1 VRCHIAEKTPRL
13 PPPPR
18 RRPAPPL
25 PSCLLHL
32 RWLLHLQVRQS
43 SGADRCRA
51 LGVSPPPSPMRSWL
65 HHGGAGAPHGGGAG
79 AGSTPRLLAGNGSGR
94 MISPMLGGSTP
105 VLRAARGH
113 ARARPTFVSTPRT
126 SVSSGPV
133 SPSLL
138 PSMLELEG
146 PTASH
151 RPALQSLPPLEE
163 AQ

>member
-1 VRCHIAEKTPRL
+1 
-13 PPPPR
+13 
-18 RRPAPPL
+18 
-25 PSCLLHL
+25 
-32 RWLLHLQVRQS
+32 
-43 SGADRCRA
+43 
-51 LGVSPPPSPMRSWL
+51 
-65 HHGGAGAPHGGGAG
+65 
-79 AGSTPRLLAGNGSGR
+79 
-94 MISPMLGGSTP
+94 
-105 VLRAARGH
+105 
-113 ARARPTFVSTPRT
+113 VSTPRT

>member
-1 VRCHIAEKTPRL
+1 
-13 PPPPR
+13 
-18 RRPAPPL
+18 
-25 PSCLLHL
+25 
-32 RWLLHLQVRQS
+32 
-43 SGADRCRA
+43 
-51 LGVSPPPSPMRSWL
+51 MRSWL
-65 HHGGAGAPHGGGAG
+65 HRGGAGAPHGGGAG
-79 AGSTPRLLAGNGSGR
+79 GSAPRLLAGGSGR
-94 MISPMLGGSTP
+94 IISPMLGGSTP

-126 SVSSGPV
+126 TVSSGPV